1 LALAEDMPEDWRM
14 TEPDTVA
21 LNELKRS
28 QISITGLRREGR
40 ALYLSQRSVPTLA
53 LWPVSRTYARSADLG
68 LPEEVDQLR
77 REVNEL
83 RDRLGR
89 LERGISATAKLLT
102 QAFPVKRRKVV
113 GQDDEPEEDS

>member
-1 LALAEDMPEDWRM
+1 M

-28 QISITGLRREGR
+28 QIAITGLRREGR

-83 RDRLGR
+83 RDRLER
-89 LERGISATAKLLT
+89 LERGLGTTAKVLT
-102 QAFPVKRRKVV
+102 LAFPVKPRKVA
-113 GQDDEPEEDS
+113 GQDDGSEEGS